1 MLNESGIAKRYLGAQ
16 KKRTVLLTL
25 GVVLAIALISTVFS
39 LINLLQAFEVR
50 MEVESNGV
58 WHVMATDCTLA
69 QAAALQKRVD
79 VSASGKTVK
88 VQADGDQTIT
98 VNGTVIQSLTGADA
112 GGLAQRNQTLIAGR
126 LPRGADEIVL
136 EDWAA
141 HKLKPGIQIGDLL
154 TLQVGDT
161 PQLYRLTGLL
171 KDNNLNKAD
180 GIYNAWIS
188 LSEAQTLTGS
198 NSVTV
203 WMQVAN
209 DVDVGGFVKD
219 IKKQQHITARQ
230 ISAHNVLLA
239 ALGRSRSVEV
249 LGIYAVGAALAALVM
264 FAAVVMIYNAFN
276 MSVTQRIRQFG
287 LLRAVG
293 ATPAQIRRMVR
304 AEAVQVS
311 LLGVLPGVVLGAA
324 VTMGLNVFLRT
335 MFPAEFGGEAPVLFI
350 SWPSLAVGAVIG
362 ILSTVLSSLRP
373 AVRAGKVSPVEAIA
387 ASMTKNIAKR
397 KTQGVATHILPIE
410 SAIAL
415 RQVLMRKRSFI
426 LTAISL
432 AFGILLVLAFSPM
445 TDMILQGTRHTYD
458 LGDAYA
464 LTAVQGQGFSDAKL
478 KELSQIS
485 GVQSLSAKRVD
496 SVDATFS
503 YSLLGKTYQY
513 CVKNGN
519 WLKATKGADGM
530 VQAKGKSI
538 LTGLSD
544 GDIRALQSDL
554 VSGSVDPAQLNKE
567 NGVLLMLNNTSGMVN
582 VSDLK
587 PGETIRVNGKSLKI
601 CGIVQAN
608 AILFMFNPS
617 NTPLVGLYTTDQVFK
632 TFSSISPNLVTMT
645 LRPGVNGDNVANQV
659 KKLTA
664 DIPGLMTANQ
674 QSAKEMARNTQLVGD
689 VFLYGFIGVIMLI
702 GVLNIINT
710 IGTNVLVRTREIG
723 LLRAGGMT
731 MGQVTAMLV
740 SESALYGVFA
750 LVIGLAAGIPLNR
763 QFSKFM
769 IQRVYGMPWQLPWL
783 LIGVVCAISILAI
796 FLSLVSPL
804 RQIKQLEITRA
815 VTIE

>member
-335 MFPAEFGGEAPVLFI
+335 MFPVEFGGEAPVLFI

-373 AVRAGKVSPVEAIA
+373 AKRASKVSPVEAIA

-674 QSAKEMARNTQLVGD
+674 HSAKEMARNTQLVGD